1 MQLMHNRIVLGFLSV
16 APARLQVFLMS
27 SLQRLLPECDVAQ
40 LVELQPCLLQQPDDV
55 ITTQLQ
61 RSRQQL
67 LQTLPGTLFSR
78 MCETDPTILLETDSN
93 LGSGLKGL
101 RDLWDV
107 DASALADSDPADMIL
122 AVRAMSIS
130 GPPSKV

>member
-1 MQLMHNRIVLGFLSV
+1 MPPM
-16 APARLQVFLMS
+16 
-27 SLQRLLPECDVAQ
+27 QRLLPECDVAR
-40 LVELQPCLLQQPDDV
+40 LVELQPSWLLQQPDDV
-55 ITTQLQ
+55 VTTQLQ

-67 LQTLPGTLFSR
+67 LQSLPRTLFSK

-101 RDLWDV
+101 RGLWDV
-107 DASALADSDPADMIL
+107 DASALADTDPADMIL

>member
-1 MQLMHNRIVLGFLSV
+1 M
-16 APARLQVFLMS
+16 P

-40 LVELQPCLLQQPDDV
+40 LVELQPCWLLQQPDDV
-55 ITTQLQ
+55 VTTQLQ

-67 LQTLPGTLFSR
+67 LQSLPGSLFSR

-93 LGSGLKGL
+93 LGSGLQGL

-122 AVRAMSIS
+122 AVRAMSSS